1 MVKIYR
7 RNTKRKRRVTLGSNG
22 WPVNLH
28 KLSFK
33 DELRIEC
40 ELLEFWY
47 ENPNLSYRQSSGDEG
62 RRNGAPHKISKSSLQ
77 RLVKW
82 FEWYGEPKSLTGVTL
97 GGASGRKKLT
107 YEQQLALK
115 ALVLEKPEL
124 YLDEIQSKLINLGF
138 PKIHPSTIY
147 KYLKRIGLS
156 LNSLTAVASERSEL
170 ERSQYYKEILG
181 LDPHMFIFMDE
192 TAKDRKASRR
202 RRGWTKTGSDS
213 KIAKRF
219 IRTADRF
226 TLLAAMNINGFIPH
240 ACMKVDRDEDT
251 VDGDLFEYYLESTLL
266 PVMGNFLRGEPNSI
280 LIIDNASIHNHN
292 HIRNMVEAVGAK
304 VIFTAR
310 YSPDINPIEY
320 AFHMYKSLLKRLSEI
335 EGEER
340 AHIIAL
346 GSITK
351 KKLLPIFQ
359 KCFPDYNFHINMDDY
374 NENVRKVLID
384 NMVEEI
390 MKEEYLCA

>member
-7 RNTKRKRRVTLGSNG
+7 RNTKRKRRVTLGANG

-82 FEWYGEPKSLTGVTL
+82 FEWYGEPKSLTDVTL

-170 ERSQYYKEILG
+170 ERSQYYKEFS
-181 LDPHMFIFMDE
+181 HTE
-192 TAKDRKASRR
+192 
-202 RRGWTKTGSDS
+202 
-213 KIAKRF
+213 
-219 IRTADRF
+219 
-226 TLLAAMNINGFIPH
+226 
-240 ACMKVDRDEDT
+240 
-251 VDGDLFEYYLESTLL
+251 
-266 PVMGNFLRGEPNSI
+266 
-280 LIIDNASIHNHN
+280 
-292 HIRNMVEAVGAK
+292 
-304 VIFTAR
+304 
-310 YSPDINPIEY
+310 
-320 AFHMYKSLLKRLSEI
+320 
-335 EGEER
+335 
-340 AHIIAL
+340 
-346 GSITK
+346 
-351 KKLLPIFQ
+351 
-359 KCFPDYNFHINMDDY
+359 
-374 NENVRKVLID
+374 
-384 NMVEEI
+384 
-390 MKEEYLCA
+390 